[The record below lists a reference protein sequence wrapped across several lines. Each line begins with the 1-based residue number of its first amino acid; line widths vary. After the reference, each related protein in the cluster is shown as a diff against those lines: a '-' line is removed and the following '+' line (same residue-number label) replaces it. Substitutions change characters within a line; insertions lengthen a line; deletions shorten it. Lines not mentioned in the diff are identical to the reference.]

1 MRFGELTFEE
11 IKQCAKEDWV
21 VIIPTGCT
29 EQQGPHLPV
38 DYDTW
43 FVKELSLAASEY
55 AAREYSV
62 DSLVLPV
69 VPFGPTPEHRG
80 FGSGYIHLPQSVH
93 ELVVT
98 AVLDSLVEQNFRRMI
113 IWRGC
118 GQHDLMQVVKQ
129 FNETH
134 VRKAR
139 VFQPALPHHDIWCRV
154 SDASIPGGHAD
165 SYATSLALHLRPES
179 VRKEKIFNPESKPV
193 DWNDPELDFSLY
205 SATGVIGDPTHA
217 SEGLGANL
225 WQQAVQEVGE
235 VIKQIA
241 GLSLS

>member
-1 MRFGELTFEE
+1 M
-11 IKQCAKEDWV
+11 
-21 VIIPTGCT
+21 
-29 EQQGPHLPV
+29 
-38 DYDTW
+38 
-43 FVKELSLAASEY
+43 SASEY
-55 AAREYSV
+55 ATREYSV